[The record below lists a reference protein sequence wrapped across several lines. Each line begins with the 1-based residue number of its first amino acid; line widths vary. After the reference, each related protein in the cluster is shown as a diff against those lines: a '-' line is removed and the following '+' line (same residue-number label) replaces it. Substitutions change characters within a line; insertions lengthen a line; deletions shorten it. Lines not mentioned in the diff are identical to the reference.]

1 MKFGKQLQLGTF
13 EPWSLYYIQYSKLKR
28 IINRTKFIKTGSKT
42 SEKNKGPTNEYSLL
56 RQPSPAGTTGSGA
69 GKYAGIESG
78 EPMQTT
84 PPSDEDSDFFAVIQS
99 EIDKVNKFFVG
110 KLATLRIALEEI
122 TNKRRNAYR
131 SHHASTGN
139 EGTDLIMLRDIYI
152 ELAALRSY
160 CDLNQTGFYKIIKKY
175 DKTME
180 EETLEKWMKTIEQQ
194 PFVMTPEPLQ
204 LMNVVTS
211 LVSRAQ
217 LIEWER
223 FATEQ
228 HSKSGDD
235 IFPAV
240 RSHGL
245 LLSLAVFFVSLAI
258 PLVTPDDPAA
268 SRCMSLLL
276 LIVCLWIT
284 EAIPY
289 FSTALLIPPLVT
301 FMGVLKDGTVAKKL
315 LPTHQAAEFV
325 VDHVFN
331 HTTMLLLGG
340 YTISSAFSR
349 CQLELR
355 LASWMQ
361 VALGKR
367 PRLFILAVMLV
378 GLFLSMWISNHT
390 APILCAT
397 IILPIVRDLPTES
410 RFSRSLLLG
419 LAFSCNFGGMM
430 TPISSLQNALAV
442 SYLEQAGIVVSFGK
456 WIAVALPFSVICTL
470 ICWLMIVI
478 IEKPDDVTSIPG
490 MYVSLP
496 HPYDVL
502 C

>member
-42 SEKNKGPTNEYSLL
+42 TEKNKGPATEYSLL
-56 RQPSPAGTTGSGA
+56 RQPSPTGTIGSGS
-69 GKYAGIESG
+69 GKYTGIESG
-78 EPMQTT
+78 EPLQASSA
-84 PPSDEDSDFFAVIQS
+84 PSDEDSDFFAVIQS

-276 LIVCLWIT
+276 LVICLWIT

-367 PRLFILAVMLV
+367 PRLFILAVMFV

-470 ICWLMIVI
+470 ICWLMIVV

-490 MYVSLP
+490 RSCHNLSL
-496 HPYDVL
+496 L
-502 C
+502 